1 MVEGLREPAQLGSA
15 DSSARR
21 LLPHVLEAAAHAQRL
36 HAVPDRNVRLLITA
50 GGYLRDVGQLDTSRP
65 VLDRA
70 LDIAQDQ
77 LGPDHLDTFIARA
90 NLARWLGEAGQ
101 PAQAAAQYH
110 DLLTNYLRVLGPD
123 HRDTLIARA
132 NHAYMLGE
140 AGQPGQAAAQYR
152 DLLDDIVR
160 VLGPDHPDT
169 LAARGQLTL
178 WQGRQKPGGG

>member
-1 MVEGLREPAQLGSA
+1 M
-15 DSSARR
+15 
-21 LLPHVLEAAAHAQRL
+21 
-36 HAVPDRNVRLLITA
+36 
-50 GGYLRDVGQLDTSRP
+50 
-65 VLDRA
+65 
-70 LDIAQDQ
+70 
-77 LGPDHLDTFIARA
+77 
-90 NLARWLGEAGQ
+90 LGEAGQ
-101 PAQAAAQYH
+101 PGQAAAQYR
-110 DLLTNYLRVLGPD
+110 DLLDDIVRVLGPD
-123 HRDTLIARA
+123 HPDTLAARA